1 MASIISALTERCII
15 SVVPAGRRL
24 VPAMLLIV
32 ALAMGNGPAAAQG
45 GAIPPASDQG
55 AGVRTVELTTTK
67 AMNIDL
73 PRDARDVLIADPLVA
88 DIVIKSPRRAY
99 VIGLKAGDTN
109 AFFLDEE
116 GNRILQMDIRVEKD
130 LTALR
135 KALSDLLP
143 GTELAVRSIN
153 GDIVLSGEAR
163 SAEAVENARLI
174 ARRFVDTDA
183 GIINMVGVTRP
194 EQVLLQVRVTEM
206 RRTVARRLGVSL
218 IGRDSGFS
226 FNSGAQSSN
235 LFSDLFG
242 AAVISG
248 SIGSYSSI
256 QVLLEALEE
265 DGYIKTLAEPNL
277 TALSGETANFL
288 AGGEFPVPVA
298 RDNNG

>member
-15 SVVPAGRRL
+15 SVFPAGRRV

-32 ALAMGNGPAAAQG
+32 ALAMGNGPAAAQRE
-45 GAIPPASDQG
+45 AIPPASD
-55 AGVRTVELTTTK
+55 RSVELTTTK

-99 VIGLKAGDTN
+99 VIGLKAEDTN

-143 GTELAVRSIN
+143 GTELAVRSVN

-163 SAEAVENARLI
+163 SAEAAENAR
-174 ARRFVDTDA
+174 
-183 GIINMVGVTRP
+183 
-194 EQVLLQVRVTEM
+194 
-206 RRTVARRLGVSL
+206 
-218 IGRDSGFS
+218 
-226 FNSGAQSSN
+226 
-235 LFSDLFG
+235 
-242 AAVISG
+242 
-248 SIGSYSSI
+248 
-256 QVLLEALEE
+256 
-265 DGYIKTLAEPNL
+265 
-277 TALSGETANFL
+277 
-288 AGGEFPVPVA
+288 
-298 RDNNG
+298 

>member
-1 MASIISALTERCII
+1 MMASIIPTLTASRII
-15 SVVPAGRRL
+15 SAFPTGCRL

-32 ALAMGNGPAAAQG
+32 ALAMGNLVAGNGPAAAQSG
-45 GAIPPASDQG
+45 TTPSVSD
-55 AGVRTVELTTTK
+55 RTVELTTTK

-73 PRDARDVLIADPLVA
+73 RRDARDVLIADPLVA

-143 GTELAVRSIN
+143 GTELAVRSVN

-163 SAEAVENARLI
+163 SAEAAENARLI
-174 ARRFVDTDA
+174 ARRFVGSDA
-183 GIINMVGVTRP
+183 GVINMVSITRP

-218 IGRDSGFS
+218 IGRDSGFPS
-226 FNSGAQSSN
+226 T
-235 LFSDLFG
+235 
-242 AAVISG
+242 AARRAAAACSPTC
-248 SIGSYSSI
+248 S
-256 QVLLEALEE
+256 AL
-265 DGYIKTLAEPNL
+265 P
-277 TALSGETANFL
+277 
-288 AGGEFPVPVA
+288 
-298 RDNNG
+298 